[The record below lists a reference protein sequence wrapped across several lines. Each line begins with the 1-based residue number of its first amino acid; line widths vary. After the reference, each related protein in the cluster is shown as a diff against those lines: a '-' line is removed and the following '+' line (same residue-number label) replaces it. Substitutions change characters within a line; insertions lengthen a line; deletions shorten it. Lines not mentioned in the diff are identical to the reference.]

1 MAQLS
6 RPYQIAL
13 VAVLGLAVAWFLL
26 LHHSSNNGSAAGSTP
41 SAPAPVRHVTKTA
54 SSPAGI
60 VHRPAI
66 SAHRKTSPISQHP
79 HARTLRSL
87 STPSGASAHSH
98 ARSSTVT
105 HAQSTDIDRAGS
117 PTSNSQPKTA
127 AKTVDKRAVQVER
140 ELAQGKT
147 VLLLFWNPKSVDDRA
162 VQHQLQ
168 AAAHSLGS
176 RVATHEASASEVDA
190 FGALTQRVHVA
201 QTPTIL
207 IINREEEVSTLT
219 GFNDAFVI
227 RQAVSEARSKN
238 H

>member
-13 VAVLGLAVAWFLL
+13 LAVLGLAAAWFLL
-26 LHHSSNNGSAAGSTP
+26 LHHSSNNGSTAGSSP
-41 SAPAPVRHVTKTA
+41 SAPAPIRHVTKTA
-54 SSPAGI
+54 SSPAGT
-60 VHRPAI
+60 VQRPTV
-66 SAHRKTSPISQHP
+66 SAHRKTSPVSQHP

-87 STPSGASAHSH
+87 TAPSGASARSH
-98 ARSSTVT
+98 APSSTAT

-117 PTSNSQPKTA
+117 PTASSQQPKGA
-127 AKTVDKRAVQVER
+127 DKRAVQVER

-176 RVATHEASASEVDA
+176 RVATHQANASEVDA

-207 IINREEEVSTLT
+207 IINRKQQVSTLT